1 MSYKDVVILD
11 THSAKNRL
19 FMIYDM
25 TPCEAVACISAVNPK
40 NQRDFNIPIRASD
53 TDYGIR
59 DLEQTGR
66 SYASSYTRV
75 LAYDVVGCCYCSF
88 PVMSATLARALMKAL
103 TEKMSIIFKPESSA
117 SPYVSRM
124 SITFGKRIDLPNVEP
139 MRLTDTFYDPSR
151 LVPVSDILNN
161 LVASKSP
168 EYARSVLNSLPAAI
182 KYILIKT
189 WVKQVGVDYAQGA

>member
-1 MSYKDVVILD
+1 MRCEDVVILD

-25 TPCEAVACISAVNPK
+25 TPCEAVAWISAVNPK
-40 NQRDFNIPIRASD
+40 TQRDLNIPIRVSD
-53 TDYGIR
+53 TGYGVR
-59 DLEQTGR
+59 DLVQTGR

-75 LAYDVVGCCYCSF
+75 LAYDIVACCYCSF
-88 PVMSATLARALMKAL
+88 PVVSATLARALMKAL
-103 TEKMSIIFKPESSA
+103 TERMSIIFKPESSA

-124 SITFGKRIDLPNVEP
+124 SINFGKRIDLPNVEP
-139 MRLTDTFYDPSR
+139 MKLSDTFYDPSR

-161 LVASKSP
+161 LVASKSS
-168 EYARSVLNSLPAAI
+168 EHVRSVLNSIPAAI

-189 WVKQVGVDYAQGA
+189 WVKQVGVDYAPGT